1 MGTLL
6 LFALPSTAQVAF
18 GDLHATANGQLSTV
32 YADEYG
38 DLQTGQ
44 HSWGFAG
51 TGTIAG
57 NYYNPNFL
65 SFSLLPYYGRSQDN
79 SDSQSITNASGYT
92 GTVNIFGGS
101 HFPGFVN
108 FNQTWNSSGTFGIP
122 DVSGL
127 TTRNNNHGLNV
138 GWSLLLPSLPTLSIA
153 YGDNSGTSSLLGSD
167 TSTAFTTHSLNVG
180 STYNLAGFYLNG
192 GFIHLTN
199 DTNFNGLENGETET
213 TDGSSNQYRLTAQR
227 GIPYNNSRFSLGL
240 TRSSFSSNDS
250 TGGQNYGTT
259 DNATANLN
267 LRFPRVPV
275 TLTATYTDN
284 LLGSFE
290 QQLISSGET
299 PLASIV
305 SPESH
310 SLSLEASTF
319 YTVLPRL
326 VVGGYVDRTEQYFA
340 GQSFGLTQVGVNA
353 NYNFLRKL
361 KGLTFTA
368 GLVDSANQQGN
379 TRVGFVGNAGYNRYF
394 GKWEVGSFVRY
405 DQDVQ
410 TLLVM
415 YTTSTLNY
423 GATIKRQ
430 FSHDLRWAGVV
441 NIVKSVF
448 EQQSGD
454 GSHAESFTGMFIW
467 RRATLSGTYTKS
479 NGTSIL
485 TATGLVASPLPPS
498 LISPSNTVVYNG
510 SSYGVNLSVNPV
522 RNMVI
527 STAWSK
533 ALSNTV
539 SPLLLSNNG
548 STNYYGLATYQYR
561 KLLFSAGVTK
571 FDQSISSAN
580 ALPAMLTS
588 YSFGVSRWFK
598 GF

>member
-1 MGTLL
+1 MPWGLKSCWVTEVALMGTLL

-340 GQSFGLTQVGVNA
+340 GQSFGLTQVA
-353 NYNFLRKL
+353 
-361 KGLTFTA
+361 
-368 GLVDSANQQGN
+368 
-379 TRVGFVGNAGYNRYF
+379 
-394 GKWEVGSFVRY
+394 
-405 DQDVQ
+405 
-410 TLLVM
+410 
-415 YTTSTLNY
+415 
-423 GATIKRQ
+423 
-430 FSHDLRWAGVV
+430 
-441 NIVKSVF
+441 
-448 EQQSGD
+448 
-454 GSHAESFTGMFIW
+454 
-467 RRATLSGTYTKS
+467 
-479 NGTSIL
+479 
-485 TATGLVASPLPPS
+485 
-498 LISPSNTVVYNG
+498 
-510 SSYGVNLSVNPV
+510 
-522 RNMVI
+522 
-527 STAWSK
+527 
-533 ALSNTV
+533 
-539 SPLLLSNNG
+539 
-548 STNYYGLATYQYR
+548 
-561 KLLFSAGVTK
+561 
-571 FDQSISSAN
+571 
-580 ALPAMLTS
+580 
-588 YSFGVSRWFK
+588 
-598 GF
+598 